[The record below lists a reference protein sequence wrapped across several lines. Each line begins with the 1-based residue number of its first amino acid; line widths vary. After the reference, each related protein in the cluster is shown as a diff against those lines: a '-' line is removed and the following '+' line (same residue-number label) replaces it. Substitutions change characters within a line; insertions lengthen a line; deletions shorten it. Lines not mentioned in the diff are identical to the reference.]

1 MITATIFKL
10 PVSSTHSIVGAM
22 MGFGIVA
29 YGAEAIKW
37 KVFAKIGKSFHL
49 VFMTFFV
56 RVRAYF
62 NMNVKRFIL
71 CLVSSWV
78 ISPLMSGLIS
88 SCFYVILQYFVLK
101 KVNKELRNLQS
112 LWKLYLFI
120 FICFRMILIMLR

>member
-37 KVFAKIGKSFHL
+37 NTFAKIGKSFYL

-62 NMNVKRFIL
+62 NVTVK
-71 CLVSSWV
+71 
-78 ISPLMSGLIS
+78 
-88 SCFYVILQYFVLK
+88 
-101 KVNKELRNLQS
+101 
-112 LWKLYLFI
+112 
-120 FICFRMILIMLR
+120 